1 MDGIWAKMS
10 DITINANGFLVS
22 VSCPVVF
29 DSLQPHGLWPTRL
42 LCPWGFSRQEYWS
55 GLPCPPPWD
64 LPDSGIKPK
73 SPVLQ
78 MDSLPPEPPGSYWC
92 FLTLLLCIWFS
103 EAFYDLLK
111 CGFPYVYSAW
121 DCRTTWMYALI
132 ASVSFGT
139 FPALF
144 KNIAFVLSSLLHLG
158 FHTTY
163 ATRFA
168 FCMWLNMYATHY
180 DKMHMWPIS
189 IL

>member
-1 MDGIWAKMS
+1 MLLWI
-10 DITINANGFLVS
+10 
-22 VSCPVVF
+22 SCAVLCIVVP
-29 DSLQPHGLWPTRL
+29 DSLWPHGLWPTRL
-42 LCPWGFSRQEYWS
+42 LCPWGFSRQEYWR
-55 GLPCPPPWD
+55 GLPWPPPWD

-73 SPVLQ
+73 SPALQ